1 MTTPSIGSRIVT
13 EAEFDAAIR
22 LLLRDRKKEMDEIG
36 CVTGPGRSG
45 AIAAVY
51 ASHILGV
58 PFIPMGAAPPTHLG
72 RLLII
77 DTATETGKT
86 LKKAGV
92 KYRNH
97 SPLILAVYHEPPRVM
112 FWYESGKP
120 QRYRH
125 EASLVVAA

>member
-1 MTTPSIGSRIVT
+1 MTTPSIGARVVT
-13 EAEFDAAIR
+13 EEEFDGAIHR
-22 LLLRDRKKEMDEIG
+22 LLSDRKKEMDEIG

-51 ASHILGV
+51 ASHILHV
-58 PFIPMGAAPPTHLG
+58 PFIPMGTMPPRHLG

-92 KYRNH
+92 KYREYE
-97 SPLILAVYHEPPRVM
+97 PLIVAIYHEPPRVM
-112 FWYESGKP
+112 FWYEAGKP

-125 EASLVVAA
+125 EGRAA